1 MRAGIIEGETFPEP
15 FFKFQVFE
23 SALIALRIGQGD

>member
-15 FFKFQVFE
+15 SLKLEIFKP
-23 SALIALRIGQGD
+23 LIALRIGQGD

>member
-15 FFKFQVFE
+15 SLKLEIFK
-23 SALIALRIGQGD
+23 SLIALRISHSE